1 MVELCARVYLHPS
14 FDAALA
20 ARKSCAHAE
29 DACSLG
35 ATFTTP
41 EAFVADLWEV
51 WGDARRIVSA
61 QERLVAV
68 RAALARQDAFART
81 LGTARLIARFIG
93 RSAGTHE
100 LDEAL
105 RGTFSGE
112 DVTPHER
119 AVLDLVRAY
128 QAALDA
134 RGLVEMGQA
143 ARVLSDALGGELG
156 DGLGAA
162 GMAYRITCAPGLD
175 MAPAVE
181 RLLAALGWEREE
193 RAPFSIPALDEGV
206 EPGLLIPAG
215 ATATPAALLDEI
227 MCLVGRADGGAGED
241 GADPVAALP
250 GEADAAT
257 VGAKE
262 GDAVAPRVLDVVV
275 CAPDPRDLYR
285 ALSPHLAEAGI
296 ACGLECRVPFGATAL
311 GHAWASARALVEDDA
326 RWIAAATDFAYGAF
340 SGMRAFEA
348 QRLNAELRRDRL
360 LTCADARERLRA
372 ASPSFAHFEAL
383 ACGGSEEA
391 RCALDAIEALAKEAG
406 GSSPLARP
414 EERGALAALRGLLET
429 ARSLAAG
436 DAFSDVV
443 RDVAPTLSVP
453 LSTLATAAPGSAGE
467 QRQRDGQQAVPPQS
481 VQAVSPSF
489 AQPASVRFT
498 GLPTPGSLA
507 PKSADAVI
515 LADVT
520 DASFPAA
527 PGAGALDV
535 LACKLGLPGAPDPLD
550 GQRRA
555 FAAASSA
562 ARRRFTCVLPLRNEA
577 QEETYPAFAFD
588 EYVEALAAARGGGG
602 EPVEEGNATLPGFLA
617 RAACRFGE
625 DVLARGM
632 GRAFA
637 APAGAVELAPA
648 HRGVLATLDLAEHLP
663 SAVECTRRLPV
674 LSPSAIEAYL
684 GCPYQWF
691 VTRRIRLNELDEG
704 FGALETGSFAHAVLA
719 AFYDALAARGCAR
732 VPADAA
738 GWQEASA
745 LFDEV
750 FDAQVAAQPAQDPAA
765 SSRLV
770 ARTEAEALAVERLR
784 EVLRESVRRQARFAP
799 TYAVCAHELEIKPDQ
814 GVDYAGARLNG
825 RVDRVDVDAAA
836 GRYLVLDY
844 KGSSERHAAG
854 FPDDADPAAFALPR
868 KVQAL
873 VYAQAL
879 RGRFDGLACAGAL
892 YLGYRARSD
901 GAFAAGS
908 FDEAALDLGGFGKDS
923 SCVHMSFARFLDL
936 VEEKIAPHV
945 RALMEGRIEADPA
958 SKEACA
964 YCPVASCERR
974 LS

>member
-1 MVELCARVYLHPS
+1 MVELRTRVYLHPS

-20 ARKSCAHAE
+20 ARKACARAS

-68 RAALARQDAFART
+68 RAVLARQGAFART
-81 LGTARLIARFIG
+81 LGTARLLARFVG
-93 RSAGTHE
+93 RYAGTRE
-100 LDEAL
+100 LDQAL
-105 RGTFSGE
+105 CGTFPSE

-134 RGLVEMGQA
+134 RGLVEAGRA
-143 ARVLSDALGGELG
+143 ARVLGDVLA
-156 DGLGAA
+156 DGLGADGESGAA
-162 GMAYRITCAPGLD
+162 GALGAADELGAADAAHHITCAPGLD
-175 MAPAVE
+175 MAPAVGQ
-181 RLLAALGWEREE
+181 LLTTLGWVREE
-193 RAPFSIPALDEGV
+193 HAAFAVPAPDEGV

-215 ATATPAALLDEI
+215 ATVTPAAVLDEI
-227 MCLVGRADGGAGED
+227 MRLVGA
-241 GADPVAALP
+241 
-250 GEADAAT
+250 AAT
-257 VGAKE
+257 
-262 GDAVAPRVLDVVV
+262 APRALDVVV

-285 ALSPHLAEAGI
+285 ALAPHLAEAGI
-296 ACGLECRVPFGATAL
+296 ACGLTCRVPFGATAL
-311 GHAWASARALVEDDA
+311 GRAWASACALVEDDA

-360 LTCADARERLRA
+360 LTCADARERLRD
-372 ASPSFAHFEAL
+372 ASPSFAHFETL
-383 ACGGSEEA
+383 ARGGFEEA
-391 RCALDAIEALAKEAG
+391 CRALDAVEACAKETE

-414 EERGALAALRGLLET
+414 EERGALSALRGLLET
-429 ARSLAAG
+429 ARDLAAG

-453 LSTLATAAPGSAGE
+453 LSTLAFAAPKGE
-467 QRQRDGQQAVPPQS
+467 GRQQARDGRQDAPLRIAQTAPPQS
-481 VQAVSPSF
+481 ATVL
-489 AQPASVRFT
+489 FT

-507 PKSADAVI
+507 PRSADAVI

-527 PGAGALDV
+527 PGADALDA
-535 LACKLGLPGAPDPLD
+535 LARKLGLPTPPDPLD

-555 FAAASSA
+555 FAAAASA
-562 ARRRFTCVLPLRNEA
+562 ARRRFTCVMPLRNEA

-588 EYVEALAAARGGGG
+588 EYVEALAAARGSDG
-602 EPVEEGNATLPGFLA
+602 EPTEEGNALLQGFLA
-617 RAACRFGE
+617 RAAHRFGE
-625 DVLARGM
+625 DALVRGM
-632 GRAFA
+632 GRSFA
-637 APAGAVELAPA
+637 APEGAVELAPA
-648 HRGVLATLDLAEHLP
+648 RRGVLETLDMADHLP
-663 SAVECTRRLPV
+663 SVAEGARRLPV

-719 AFYDALAARGCAR
+719 AFYDELAACGCAR
-732 VPADAA
+732 VPTDAA
-738 GWQEASA
+738 GWQEASI

-750 FDAQVAAQPAQDPAA
+750 FASQAAAQRTQDPAT

-770 ARTEAEALAVERLR
+770 ARAEAEALAVERLR

-854 FPDDADPAAFALPR
+854 FPDDADPEAFALPR

-908 FDEAALDLGGFGKDS
+908 FDEAAGDLGEFGKDS
-923 SCVHMSFARFLDL
+923 SRVHMNFARFLDL

-945 RALMEGRIEADPA
+945 RALMEGRIAADPA

-964 YCPVASCERR
+964 HCPVASCERR